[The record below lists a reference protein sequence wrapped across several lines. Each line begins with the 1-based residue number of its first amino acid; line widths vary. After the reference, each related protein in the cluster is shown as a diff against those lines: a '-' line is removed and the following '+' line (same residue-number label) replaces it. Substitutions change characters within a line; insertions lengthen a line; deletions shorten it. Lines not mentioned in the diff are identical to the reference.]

1 MKPLILVMGVSGTGK
16 STIGKMLAEKIEV
29 PFYDADDFHPK
40 ANVVKMQS
48 GKPLNDEDRAPW
60 LSLLANKLEEW
71 QKTEGAVLACSAL
84 KEIYRSTLSKEGSL
98 PLQWIFLDGDFETIH
113 RRMKERQGHFMP
125 KELLQSQFDTLETP
139 SNAITIN
146 ITNSPKEIVEIA
158 LDNLKIS

>member
-16 STIGKMLAEKIEV
+16 STIGKMLSEKLEV

-40 ANVVKMQS
+40 ANVDKMQS
-48 GKPLNDEDRAPW
+48 GQPLNDEDRAPW

-84 KEIYRSTLSKEGSL
+84 KESYRSTLSKEGSL
-98 PLQWIFLDGDFETIH
+98 PLKWVFLDGDFQTIH
-113 RRMKERQGHFMP
+113 RRMNKRQDHFMP

-139 SNAITIN
+139 SNAIAIN
-146 ITNSPKEIVEIA
+146 ITHNPKEIVEIA
-158 LDNLKIS
+158 LDNLKIY